1 MKFNVDFLK
10 KLGNTYDEECKPICQ
25 KYSITKTGFDILMFL
40 ANNPEYKTASDIV
53 DVRMIKAN
61 LVSVNVDKL
70 VKEGYIERRS
80 VIGDRRKT
88 ELYITDQ
95 ADLLVKEGKLFQK
108 ELLQKLMMHTT
119 EEQREVFGQVMEIMN
134 QNLNEM
140 EDKKI

>member
-119 EEQREVFGQVMEIMN
+119 KEQREVFGQVMEIMN

>member
-80 VIGDRRKT
+80 VVGDRRKT

-119 EEQREVFGQVMEIMN
+119 KEQREIFGQVMEIVN
-134 QNLNEM
+134 QNLNAM